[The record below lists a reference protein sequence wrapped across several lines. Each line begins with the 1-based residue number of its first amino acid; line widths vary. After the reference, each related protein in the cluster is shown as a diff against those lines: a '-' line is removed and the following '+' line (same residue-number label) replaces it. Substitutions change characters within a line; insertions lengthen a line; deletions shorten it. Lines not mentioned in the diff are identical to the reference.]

1 MGRVR
6 CKVVWVVTLVLLS
19 VEAQALPFIS
29 LDARANAMGGAGVA
43 AARGSNVAFINPALL
58 RPAQRQ
64 WDATAVGLVR
74 FADPRN
80 LQEEIDIYQRN
91 KIESIF
97 ETALLD
103 YKADPSTSTPRA
115 NIATATQNIIAQL
128 NRFSGRPIEEEV
140 SIGFA
145 AVLPEKKMALLVGQ
159 QTIGGARLINVD
171 KDLALFTG
179 VIDGLNNPDKLPDD
193 EVFNIIL
200 SGPGR
205 NVNTKLRSQGALIRE
220 FGLALAREVEV
231 GGRKVDVGIT
241 PKYVDV
247 TTFDSEQLL
256 PGSSYNSAAGQ
267 RHYASYNVD
276 LGLAVDHGDGWRG
289 GVAIKNL
296 IPHRY
301 RTVLDGAVKIEPQA
315 RIGAAYSGEWYA
327 AALDLDLN
335 ESKGVGLAS
344 DSQYLSIGA
353 ELSLIKSL
361 QLRGGYR
368 HNISNTKT
376 NMVTLGVGFGV
387 LGAAADIGMSLN
399 KDGVGLS
406 GQLGFHF

>member
-1 MGRVR
+1 MGWVR
-6 CKVVWVVTLVLLS
+6 CKVVLVAALVLLS
-19 VEAQALPFIS
+19 VEVQALPFVS

-43 AARGSNVAFINPALL
+43 AARGSSVVFINPALL
-58 RPAQRQ
+58 TPAQGQ
-64 WDATAVGLVR
+64 WDATVAGLVR
-74 FADPRN
+74 FSAPKN

-91 KIESIF
+91 KLESIF
-97 ETALLD
+97 ETALVD
-103 YKADPSTSTPRA
+103 YKADPSTSTPRT
-115 NIATATQNIIAQL
+115 NIATATRNLIAQL

-140 SIGFA
+140 SAGFA
-145 AVLPEKKMALLVGQ
+145 VVLPEKKMALLVGQ
-159 QTIGGARLINVD
+159 QTIGGARLIGVD
-171 KDLALFTG
+171 KDLALYEG
-179 VIDGLNNPDKLPDD
+179 LIDGVNDPEKLPDD
-193 EVFNIIL
+193 AVFNIIM

-205 NVNTKLRSQGALIRE
+205 NVHTKLRSQGAVIRE
-220 FGLALAREVEV
+220 FGLALAREVQV
-231 GGRKVDVGIT
+231 GGRKIDVGVT

-256 PGSSYNSAAGQ
+256 PGAAYNTAAGQ

-276 LGLAVDHGDGWRG
+276 LGLAVDRGDGWRG

-301 RTVLDGAVKIEPQA
+301 RTVLDGVVKIQPQA

-335 ESKGVGLAS
+335 ESKATGLGS
-344 DSQYLSIGA
+344 NSQYLSVGA
-353 ELSLIKSL
+353 ELSLTKKL

-368 HNISNTKT
+368 HNISDTKT
-376 NMVTLGVGFGV
+376 NRVTLGMGFGL

-399 KDGVGLS
+399 EDGVGLS
-406 GQLGFHF
+406 GQLGFYF